1 MTTRI
6 PQLSK
11 ALGAGVLRT
20 EDARLLT
27 GRGRYIADLD
37 EPLLAGAA
45 HAVFVRSTVAHG
57 GLVAVDV
64 DDARAMPGVL
74 GVFTADDVDIGPVP
88 GPIPMF
94 PPEMSAPVLAVGRV
108 RYAGEPVAAVVASS
122 VAAAED
128 AAEAV
133 VVEVEP
139 LPVVLGPEAA
149 ARDDV
154 VLFPEVGT
162 NLASEFAVGAE
173 VDDLA
178 DLFADC
184 EVVVRQRIAV
194 PRLAAVPLE
203 GRVCASVWDADGR
216 LHHWLSVQAPHAVKA
231 ALARLFAVE
240 PEQVRVIAPD
250 VGGGFGPK
258 ISGYPEDVFV
268 AWAARALRRP
278 VRWTETRSEN
288 LVGLHHGR
296 GQVIDAALGGT
307 RDGDIEA
314 YAIEV
319 LGDAGAYTSLGPYTV
334 SATLRMTTGVYAIR
348 TRGWTRVRARH
359 EHHADDRVPGCRAAG
374 GRGRDRAPRRR
385 VRRRHRRRSRRR
397 AAAQHRVAAD
407 AFPFTTPVGDRVRL
421 RRLRRRARSRARGC
435 RLRRAARR
443 AGGAARSW
451 RPGAAR
457 HRRQHYVE
465 ITGGAAAG

>member
-1 MTTRI
+1 MGI
-6 PQLSK
+6 DVPQLSK

-57 GLVAVDV
+57 ELVAVDV
-64 DDARAMPGVL
+64 DDARSMPGVL
-74 GVFTADDVDIGPVP
+74 GVFTAADVDIGPVP

-94 PPEMSAPVLAVGRV
+94 PPEMSAPVLAHGRV
-108 RYAGEPVAAVVASS
+108 RYAGEPVAAVVAMS
-122 VAAAED
+122 VAAAQD

-133 VVEVEP
+133 VVDVEP

-149 ARDDV
+149 ARGDV

-162 NLASEFAVGAE
+162 NIASEFSVGE
-173 VDDLA
+173 DVDDLA
-178 DLFADC
+178 ELFVGC

-203 GRVCASVWDADGR
+203 GRVCASVWDGDGR
-216 LHHWLSVQAPHAVKA
+216 LHHWLSVQAPHSVKA
-231 ALARLFAVE
+231 ALARLFTLE
-240 PEQVRVIAPD
+240 PEQVHVIAPD

-268 AWAARALRRP
+268 AWAARALQRP

-307 RDGDIEA
+307 RDGHIEA

-319 LGDAGAYTSLGPYTV
+319 LGDAGAYTSLGAYTV
-334 SATLRMTTGVYAIR
+334 SATLRMTTGAYAIPR
-348 TRGWTRVRARH
+348 AAGRSVRAGH
-359 EHHADDRVPGCRAAG
+359 EHHTDDRVPRCRTTR
-374 GRGRDRAPRRR
+374 GRERDRACSST
-385 VRRRHRRRSRRR
+385 VRAHHRRRSRRG
-397 AAAQHRVAAD
+397 APAQLRSRRRV
-407 AFPFTTPVGDRVRL
+407 PVHDPGRHGVRL
-421 RRLRRRARSRARGC
+421 RRLRGCARSGARGC
-435 RLRRAARR
+435 RLRRAAGR
-443 AGGAARSW
+443 AGGAAHSR
-451 RPGAAR
+451 
-457 HRRQHYVE
+457 
-465 ITGGAAAG
+465 